1 MPVRGHHYGCYADD
15 EILWN
20 VRVKEVTHGIY
31 ENHAWPRPREGLYQF
46 IWYKAQIEAPLI
58 RVPLYSSEALS
69 ECLGITVLAPWTDL
83 RASADGIPCRIGP
96 FNRCVGRHV
105 SPGLDDSTCCTFAFQ
120 SPSARPRDCYAKF
133 LVFCQMVKYV
143 KEAGAERWSSTSLSA
158 SQFFRG

>member
-1 MPVRGHHYGCYADD
+1 MAALGSESQNSIQHVSETFRPLCEDLVRMPVRGHHYGCYADD

-69 ECLGITVLAPWTDL
+69 ECLGITELAPWTDL

-96 FNRCVGRHV
+96 FNR
-105 SPGLDDSTCCTFAFQ
+105 
-120 SPSARPRDCYAKF
+120 
-133 LVFCQMVKYV
+133 
-143 KEAGAERWSSTSLSA
+143 
-158 SQFFRG
+158 